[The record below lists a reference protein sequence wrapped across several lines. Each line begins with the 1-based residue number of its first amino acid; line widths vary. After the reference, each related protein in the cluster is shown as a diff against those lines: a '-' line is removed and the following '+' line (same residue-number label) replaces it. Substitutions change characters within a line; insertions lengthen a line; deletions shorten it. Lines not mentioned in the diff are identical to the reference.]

1 MRLDE
6 YRLWQRVEQ
15 LSGFTDPQRPWTRR
29 AFTALHQRSRQW
41 LAQSMRDAGLQV
53 TLDEAGNLIGRRP
66 GRAHLPPLVTGSH
79 CDTVMDGGR
88 FDGIIG
94 VLAGIEIAQAME
106 ESGVML
112 DHPFEVIDFLS
123 EEPSDYGISCVGSR
137 GMVGL
142 LDAKMLASPDSKGE
156 VLSDGMRRIGAQP
169 ERLSSALRTAGSVAA
184 FVELHIEQGPVL
196 ETRGLPIGVVSHIVG
211 IRRVALTVQGRPD
224 HAGTTPMDLRQ
235 DALVGAAKLID
246 TINQR
251 ASQLAG
257 SPHYVVATVGRLD
270 MAPNVPNAV
279 PGRVDMVCEVR
290 SDSPELMDAFFE
302 TVLATS
308 QDALQALRV
317 TAQMRELSRADPTPC
332 SEHVM
337 GIIGAAAEN
346 LGYDSMV
353 LPSGAGHDAAYMAR
367 LGPMGMVF
375 IPCKGGRSHCPEE
388 WIEPQ
393 QLLDGTRVLAETLML
408 LDRQTLKRTDS

>member
-1 MRLDE
+1 MRLNQE
-6 YRLWQRVEQ
+6 RLWRRVEE
-15 LSGFTDPQRPWTRR
+15 LARFTDPQRPWTRR
-29 AFTALHQRSRQW
+29 AFTPLHQQSREW

-53 TLDEAGNLIGRRP
+53 SLDDAGNLIGRRP
-66 GRAHLPPLVTGSH
+66 GRLDLPPLVTGSH

-94 VLAGIEIAQAME
+94 VLAGIEIAHALN
-106 ESGVML
+106 ESGRQL
-112 DHPFEVIDFLS
+112 NHPFEVIDFLS

-142 LDAKMLASPDSKGE
+142 LDAHMLASPDPKGE
-156 VLSDGMRRIGAQP
+156 TLNQGMQRVGARPAQ
-169 ERLSSALRTAGSVAA
+169 LTSALREPGSVAA

-196 ETRGLPIGVVSHIVG
+196 ETRGLPIGIVSHIVG

-246 TINQR
+246 NINRQ
-251 ASQLAG
+251 AAQLSG
-257 SPHYVVATVGRLD
+257 NPHYVVATVGRLD
-270 MAPNVPNAV
+270 MTPNVPNAV
-279 PGRVDMVCEVR
+279 PGRVEMVCEAR
-290 SDSPELMDAFFE
+290 SDSPELLDGFFE
-302 TVLATS
+302 DVLAES
-308 QDALQALRV
+308 QEALQALRV
-317 TAQMRELSRADPTPC
+317 TTQQRELSRSNPTPC
-332 SEHVM
+332 NDKVM
-337 GIIGAAAEN
+337 QVIGSAAES

-375 IPCKGGRSHCPEE
+375 VPCKGGRSHCPEE

-393 QLLDGTRVLAETLML
+393 QLLDGTRILAETFLL
-408 LDRQTLKRTDS
+408 LDGESAR